1 MAANAWAELRL
12 PSLFTEHMVLQRGQS
27 IPVWGWADAGAKVRV
42 KLGGKSS
49 NTSAAPDGTWRAD
62 LPSMKAGGPHML
74 TISSGDKTV
83 KIGDVLI
90 GEVWTGSG
98 QSNMQWTVGLSRD
111 SQTEIASANYGT
123 MRLFYVPRKTA
134 DTPQTDVDAKWEVC
148 TSETVPEFSAVLY
161 YFGRTLLR
169 ELDVPIGLIHSSWG
183 GTPAESWAS
192 RERLGSTPET
202 RPILEWWD
210 RHLKELPQLQ
220 ADYQAKITAWEEQ
233 AKAAKERGE
242 PEPRR
247 PGGEPFGADHPWRAS
262 SLYNAMIHPLVP
274 YGIQGAI
281 WYQGESNAGR
291 AHQYRTLFAAMI
303 EDWRAAWGGRDF
315 PFVLVQLANFTKR
328 LDQPAD
334 SDWAELREA
343 QTMATQLPDVG
354 MAVTIDIGEAE
365 DIHPKNKQ
373 DVGTRLAAWALANT
387 YKRDVS
393 SSGPMYFEKS
403 VEQGKIRIKFAH
415 AENGLVK
422 VGEKLTGFAIAG
434 ADKKFV
440 WADAAIDGDSVVVS
454 SPEVPSPESVR
465 YGWANNPACNLYNR
479 SGLPASPFRT
489 DDWPGI
495 TEGKLT
501 P

>member
-1 MAANAWAELRL
+1 MFCYRIVTLFAVLVAGMAANAWAELRL

-233 AKAAKERGE
+233 AKAAKDRGE

-291 AHQYRTLFAAMI
+291 
-303 EDWRAAWGGRDF
+303 
-315 PFVLVQLANFTKR
+315 
-328 LDQPAD
+328 
-334 SDWAELREA
+334 
-343 QTMATQLPDVG
+343 
-354 MAVTIDIGEAE
+354 
-365 DIHPKNKQ
+365 
-373 DVGTRLAAWALANT
+373 
-387 YKRDVS
+387 
-393 SSGPMYFEKS
+393 
-403 VEQGKIRIKFAH
+403 
-415 AENGLVK
+415 
-422 VGEKLTGFAIAG
+422 
-434 ADKKFV
+434 
-440 WADAAIDGDSVVVS
+440 
-454 SPEVPSPESVR
+454 
-465 YGWANNPACNLYNR
+465 
-479 SGLPASPFRT
+479 
-489 DDWPGI
+489 
-495 TEGKLT
+495 
-501 P
+501 